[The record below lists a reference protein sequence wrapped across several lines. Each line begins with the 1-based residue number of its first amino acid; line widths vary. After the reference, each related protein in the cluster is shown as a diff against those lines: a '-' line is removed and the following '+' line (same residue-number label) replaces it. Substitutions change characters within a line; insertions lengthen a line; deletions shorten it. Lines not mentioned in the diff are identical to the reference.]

1 MKVALGADHG
11 GFDLKSSIAQQ
22 LRQLGHEV
30 VDVGTSSREA
40 VDYPLFAHAVAVE
53 VASGRCDRGIMID
66 GAGIG
71 SAMAA
76 NKVRG
81 IRAALAYDLSSARN
95 SREHNDANVLT
106 LGAGLIGP
114 RLAEQIVAAWLETAC
129 TEDRHLRRVAQI
141 EEGVTASSVG
151 GPTQSGTEA
160 ARGPRASRSDLLRGS
175 PPGSLEISAPD
186 LDRIARELQRILGS
200 PSGFGSGGRSAGPSA
215 AQDPESARRLLQ
227 LGARRIGGSPGDGRV
242 PDDIAGYI
250 DHTLLRPDATAAQIT
265 TLCAEAREY
274 SFAAVCVNPVWIA
287 LVAKELRGS
296 PVKACSVVGFPLG
309 ATPPENKA
317 LETRRAIRD
326 GAKEIDMVIQIG
338 ALKGGDD
345 ETVGRDIRAV
355 VEASRDGGA
364 ICKVIIEA
372 AFLNDDEKR
381 RACRLSRRAG
391 AHFVK
396 TSTGFGPGGATAADV
411 ALMAAEVS
419 EAGMEVKAA
428 GGVRTYTDAVKMI
441 EAGATRIGS
450 SAGVAIVHE
459 ARGARVGA

>member
-1 MKVALGADHG
+1 MKIALGADHG
-11 GFDLKSSIAQQ
+11 GFDLKTTIAQQ
-22 LRQLGHEV
+22 LRQLGHDV
-30 VDVGTSSREA
+30 ADVGTSSREA
-40 VDYPLFAHAVAVE
+40 VDYPHFARAVAAE
-53 VASGRCDRGIMID
+53 VASGRCERGIMID

-76 NKVRG
+76 NKVPG
-81 IRAALAYDLSSARN
+81 IRAALAYDVSSARN

-114 RLAEQIVAAWLETAC
+114 RLAEQIVAVWLETAC
-129 TEDRHLRRVAQI
+129 TEERHRKRVAQI
-141 EEGVTASSVG
+141 EERAPGPAGPAATTRPGAS
-151 GPTQSGTEA
+151 A
-160 ARGPRASRSDLLRGS
+160 ASLDLS
-175 PPGSLEISAPD
+175 PQD

-200 PSGFGSGGRSAGPSA
+200 GLASLPAGAGRSGPTIA
-215 AQDPESARRLLQ
+215 EDPESARRLLR
-227 LGARRIGGSPGDGRV
+227 LGARRIGGEPGQGRV
-242 PDDIAGYI
+242 PDDIAGFI
-250 DHTLLRPDATAAQIT
+250 DHTLLRPDATRSQIA
-265 TLCAEAREY
+265 TLCQEAREY
-274 SFAAVCVNPVWIA
+274 RFAAVCVNPVWIP
-287 LVAKELRGS
+287 LVAKELRGT

-345 ETVGRDIRAV
+345 ETVLRDIRAV
-355 VEASRDGGA
+355 VEACRDGGA

-381 RACRLSRRAG
+381 RACRLSRRAA

-411 ALMAAEVS
+411 ALMAAEVA

-428 GGVRTYTDAVKMI
+428 GGVRSYADAVKMI

-459 ARGARVGA
+459 SRGARVGA

>member
-1 MKVALGADHG
+1 MKIALGADHG

-22 LRQLGHEV
+22 LRKLGHEV

-40 VDYPLFAHAVAVE
+40 VDYPLFAHAVAME
-53 VASGRCDRGIMID
+53 VAAGRCDRGIMID

-141 EEGVTASSVG
+141 EEGVKAS
-151 GPTQSGTEA
+151 A
-160 ARGPRASRSDLLRGS
+160 AVPPAS
-175 PPGSLEISAPD
+175 PEISAHD

-200 PSGFGSGGRSAGPSA
+200 PSRFGGGGRSAGPSA
-215 AQDPESARRLLQ
+215 AEDPESARRLLQ

-274 SFAAVCVNPVWIA
+274 RFAAVCVNPVWIG
-287 LVAKELRGS
+287 LVAKELRGT